1 MKSIHEIIFENS
13 NNMERL
19 NDQSVALI
27 VTSSPYPMIE
37 MWDLQFSQSNPEI
50 REALD
55 EGRGK
60 QAFELMHAE
69 LDKTWTETYRVLKDG
84 GMACINIGDAT
95 RKIGNN
101 FRLFSN
107 HSRILSHC
115 LGLGFS
121 TLPSILW
128 RKQTNAPNKFLGS
141 GMLPSNA
148 YVTLEHE
155 YILILR
161 KGRIRKFKENEK
173 QRRYES
179 AYFWEERNAWFSDI
193 WLDLKGTGQNLN
205 NSNVRLRSAA
215 YPFELAYRLINM
227 YSIQGDLVLDP
238 FLGMGTTITA
248 AMASNRNSFGYE
260 IEKGF
265 KPLIEESLL
274 AVKPFANNYLRY
286 RLNKHQ
292 KFINKMVDKNKPVKY
307 QADKYDFKVVTSQET
322 KIHLPFL
329 KTINKL
335 TDWKYEVI
343 YE

>member
-19 NDQSVALI
+19 NDQSVDLI
-27 VTSSPYPMIE
+27 VTSSPYPIIE

-50 REALD
+50 RDALD
-55 EGRGK
+55 EKRGN

-107 HSRILSHC
+107 HSRILRHC

-141 GMLPSNA
+141 FLPPNA

-155 YILILR
+155 HILILR

-179 AYFWEERNAWFSDI
+179 AFFWEERNKWFSDI
-193 WLDLKGTGQNLN
+193 WLDLKGIGQELN
-205 NSNVRLRSAA
+205 HSDVRLRSAA

-227 YSIQGDLVLDP
+227 FSVQGDLVLDP
-238 FLGMGTTITA
+238 FLGTGTTMLA
-248 AMASNRNSFGYE
+248 AMTSKRNSIGYE
-260 IEKGF
+260 IDINFNTIIQEQLKNC
-265 KPLIEESLL
+265 ISI
-274 AVKPFANNYLRY
+274 ANDYIRN
-286 RLNKHQ
+286 RLNRHQ
-292 KFINKMVDKNKPVKY
+292 AFIQKREEEKPVKY
-307 QADKYDFKVVTSQET
+307 SSENYGFKVVTKQEQKLKFYFLSEIQ
-322 KIHLPFL
+322 KIGDYKF
-329 KTINKL
+329 KI
-335 TDWKYEVI
+335 I
-343 YE
+343 YSD